1 MRVEFAVVELTA
13 APVANEFRQERSP
26 SQSGIATHKQS
37 CSGISKVSI
46 WAQAPQPIL
55 PSHFVTSSLLSVTS
69 DPDKSKRIQQ
79 TFDEFNESWLVYWDA
94 YIELQNQL
102 YDSLKAA
109 RDVTWLGATD
119 SAKMS
124 EINAAQR
131 QLFSTM
137 PRRLDYVPLGQINR
151 SMDYALSKVNEL
163 LAKLFSEKESCKRLE
178 AAIDILTEKA
188 NRTKQ
193 ELQSES

>member
-1 MRVEFAVVELTA
+1 M
-13 APVANEFRQERSP
+13 
-26 SQSGIATHKQS
+26 
-37 CSGISKVSI
+37 
-46 WAQAPQPIL
+46 
-55 PSHFVTSSLLSVTS
+55 SSSS
-69 DPDKSKRIQQ
+69 DTEKSKRIEQ
-79 TFDEFNESWLVYWDA
+79 TFDEFNESWLVYWNA

-102 YDSLKAA
+102 YESLKTA
-109 RDVTWLGATD
+109 REVTWLGATD

-151 SMDYALSKVNEL
+151 SMDYALSKINEL
-163 LAKLFSEKESCKRLE
+163 LAALVSEKEKCKRLE
-178 AAIDILTEKA
+178 GAIDILTDKA